1 VGRAQ
6 TESGG
11 KLIADA
17 YGAEWKVRLGRQDS
31 SEPGPAGKYPAP
43 GASTAEIKAFMKQLG
58 EGEGRG
64 RKCVVYV
71 RSNSGVCSAV
81 L

>member
-1 VGRAQ
+1 V
-6 TESGG
+6 SGG

-17 YGAEWKVRLGRQDS
+17 YGADWKVRLGRKDS

-58 EGEGRG
+58 E
-64 RKCVVYV
+64 
-71 RSNSGVCSAV
+71 A
-81 L
+81 